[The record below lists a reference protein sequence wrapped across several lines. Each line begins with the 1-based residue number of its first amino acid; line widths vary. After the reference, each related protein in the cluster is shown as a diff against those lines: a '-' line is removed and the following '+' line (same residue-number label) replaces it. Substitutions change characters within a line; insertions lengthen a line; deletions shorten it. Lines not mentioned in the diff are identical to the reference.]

1 MADMANMANQEEKL
15 VRLKEVQA
23 RIQELEKA
31 NSNSTELV
39 QLRAEKNK
47 LTISLYGY
55 IVI

>member
-1 MADMANMANQEEKL
+1 MANQQEKL
-15 VRLKEVQA
+15 ARLKEIQA
-23 RIQELEKA
+23 RIQELENA